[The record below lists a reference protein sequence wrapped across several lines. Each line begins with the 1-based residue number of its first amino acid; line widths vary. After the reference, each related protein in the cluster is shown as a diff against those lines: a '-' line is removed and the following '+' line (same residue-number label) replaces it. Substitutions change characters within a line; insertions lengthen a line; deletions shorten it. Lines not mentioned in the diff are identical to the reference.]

1 MTETLPGVFK
11 KDVALI
17 FEEAIAEIE
26 NLDAV
31 VFSRLA
37 EAVSPT
43 WQTVGTLLN
52 ETDGRA
58 ATLVNIV
65 QTACEMNYTDKAA
78 IIMEK
83 LADACQQREEKYHR
97 SSHYVNAMKQLAT
110 TKLTRDQRK
119 WVKEHLASI
128 DHYAEG
134 DANATRLFQIESELT
149 KLTSAFNDHY
159 QRSLNDWVLR
169 IENRH
174 HLSGLRD
181 ELVDEWYRNDDDGN
195 EWWTAD
201 LSEDIWLEV
210 LETADHPGLR
220 RAIHYGYTTLGSDLV
235 PSVVNN
241 IDRIEE
247 ILKLRHEYATLLEHQ
262 SFASYTLS
270 SMSITDPNR
279 IIRQLKRLD
288 KKVNVQVQKEWKLA
302 ETLSGGSVHEWDI
315 PYYMRQQRLKSDL
328 ECDLLPYLHTN
339 DTFARVL
346 DYFSSIF
353 DVTFTEHEIDGHQR
367 FFEVTQSDEVI
378 GYFYTDIFRREEK
391 LDMCCVSKVI
401 HRTDHTLPTYIYI
414 LNFEKFM
421 HHRNLITMLHEFG
434 HLLHGLLNKSNISL
448 LNGYDSLGIDAV
460 EFMSQ
465 FMENFAWHK
474 PTLRELCRH
483 NISGGRPSDDMLDR
497 LLKDR
502 TLASGI
508 HISGYIKKSLAD
520 LLMHHEYDGSEQFA
534 LQKTTEVSK
543 IEGTSIEEWS
553 NRWVGRFHHTFGS
566 IAGYE
571 SAYYIYIWSELFA
584 RDAFEP
590 FTKRRSKNGL
600 RDEMNRFV
608 DIFLKPTRPNF
619 QTQFRRYMGRNMKE
633 ETWSRFY
640 GFGISN

>member
-1 MTETLPGVFK
+1 
-11 KDVALI
+11 
-17 FEEAIAEIE
+17 
-26 NLDAV
+26 
-31 VFSRLA
+31 
-37 EAVSPT
+37 
-43 WQTVGTLLN
+43 
-52 ETDGRA
+52 
-58 ATLVNIV
+58 
-65 QTACEMNYTDKAA
+65 
-78 IIMEK
+78 
-83 LADACQQREEKYHR
+83 
-97 SSHYVNAMKQLAT
+97 
-110 TKLTRDQRK
+110 
-119 WVKEHLASI
+119 
-128 DHYAEG
+128 
-134 DANATRLFQIESELT
+134 
-149 KLTSAFNDHY
+149 
-159 QRSLNDWVLR
+159 
-169 IENRH
+169 
-174 HLSGLRD
+174 
-181 ELVDEWYRNDDDGN
+181 
-195 EWWTAD
+195 
-201 LSEDIWLEV
+201 
-210 LETADHPGLR
+210 
-220 RAIHYGYTTLGSDLV
+220 
-235 PSVVNN
+235 
-241 IDRIEE
+241 
-247 ILKLRHEYATLLEHQ
+247 
-262 SFASYTLS
+262 
-270 SMSITDPNR
+270 
-279 IIRQLKRLD
+279 
-288 KKVNVQVQKEWKLA
+288 
-302 ETLSGGSVHEWDI
+302 
-315 PYYMRQQRLKSDL
+315 
-328 ECDLLPYLHTN
+328 
-339 DTFARVL
+339 
-346 DYFSSIF
+346 
-353 DVTFTEHEIDGHQR
+353 
-367 FFEVTQSDEVI
+367 
-378 GYFYTDIFRREEK
+378 
-391 LDMCCVSKVI
+391 MCCVSKVI